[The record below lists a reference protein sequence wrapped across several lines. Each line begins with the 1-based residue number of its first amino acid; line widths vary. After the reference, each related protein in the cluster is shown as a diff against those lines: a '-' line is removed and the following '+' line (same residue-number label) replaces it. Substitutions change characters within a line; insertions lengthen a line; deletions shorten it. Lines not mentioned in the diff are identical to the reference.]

1 MAAPQLHA
9 LANTWSSC
17 VEQPIQRISLALCA
31 SQGLNIYGGD
41 VTDAYAHSPSPEVPT
56 YLSIDDA
63 YADWHEEKF
72 KKTLN
77 RRWVLPI
84 QHSLQGHP
92 ESGKMWMRMIDQILI
107 EDLGFTTTT
116 HDRCIYT
123 KKVDRKTILMLR
135 QVDDFMLGCTDESI
149 PRNIY
154 NIIGTKIRF
163 KTEEEEDIVPFEWLG
178 IVGDYNGVDIKQTD
192 LYVEMNCAGYI
203 N

>member
-1 MAAPQLHA
+1 MATPQLHA

-17 VEQPIQRISLALCA
+17 VEQPIQRIFLALCA
-31 SQGLNIYGGD
+31 SQGLTIYGGD

-63 YADWHEEKF
+63 YADWYEKKF

-92 ESGKMWMRMIDQILI
+92 ESGKMWMRMIDRILN
-107 EDLGFTTTT
+107 EDLGFTITT

-123 KKVDRKTILMLR
+123 KQIYNLLFKSCRIAPQCLRKTKSQQSTRRL
-135 QVDDFMLGCTDESI
+135 F
-149 PRNIY
+149 
-154 NIIGTKIRF
+154 
-163 KTEEEEDIVPFEWLG
+163 
-178 IVGDYNGVDIKQTD
+178 
-192 LYVEMNCAGYI
+192 YI
-203 N
+203 DVLFTSVHLQICPL